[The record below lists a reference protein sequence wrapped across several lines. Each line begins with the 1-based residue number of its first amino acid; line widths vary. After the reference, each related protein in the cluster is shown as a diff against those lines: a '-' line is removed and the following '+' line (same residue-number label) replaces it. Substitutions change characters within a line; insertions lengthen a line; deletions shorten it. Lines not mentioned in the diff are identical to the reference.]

1 MGLERVVLSPLARLS
16 RSVEDIAG
24 TAGHSARVSVAGGD
38 ELGRL
43 AHGINT
49 MLAQLEASHTET
61 VDTERQRGEQATAV
75 VRAEELERSRTRVLA
90 VSESVRKDIARH
102 LHGSVQNKLIL
113 LLHRIDLLGQAAP
126 SELNAEV
133 RSIREELEDLI
144 ENDVRKTSVQIYPDI
159 LRRGL
164 VPALESLAD
173 RFEGQL
179 SLETD
184 LDPDLASREKSDR
197 NAIPE
202 NLRLSV
208 YRVAEE
214 ALTNALKHSNADR
227 VTMVLKRPAYGS
239 LRLKVSDDGRGF
251 DADAEGLGIG
261 LGTMRDY
268 AEAAGGQLAVET
280 AHGEGTAVT
289 ATIPLSPNQE
299 LA

>member
-1 MGLERVVLSPLARLS
+1 
-16 RSVEDIAG
+16 
-24 TAGHSARVSVAGGD
+24 
-38 ELGRL
+38 
-43 AHGINT
+43 

-202 NLRLSV
+202 NLRL
-208 YRVAEE
+208 
-214 ALTNALKHSNADR
+214 
-227 VTMVLKRPAYGS
+227 
-239 LRLKVSDDGRGF
+239 
-251 DADAEGLGIG
+251 
-261 LGTMRDY
+261 
-268 AEAAGGQLAVET
+268 
-280 AHGEGTAVT
+280 
-289 ATIPLSPNQE
+289 IPS
-299 LA
+299 

>member
-1 MGLERVVLSPLARLS
+1 MGLKRVVLSPLARLS

-202 NLRLSV
+202 NLRL
-208 YRVAEE
+208 
-214 ALTNALKHSNADR
+214 
-227 VTMVLKRPAYGS
+227 
-239 LRLKVSDDGRGF
+239 
-251 DADAEGLGIG
+251 
-261 LGTMRDY
+261 
-268 AEAAGGQLAVET
+268 
-280 AHGEGTAVT
+280 
-289 ATIPLSPNQE
+289 IPS
-299 LA
+299 